1 LAGEGGWT
9 PPQGGLEGRVL
20 VQDVTWEGLE
30 RTGTFSENGLA
41 GGRFKDL
48 VEWMRINEAER
59 AALDYVY
66 HPKFKEVKERFV
78 KFKRK

>member
-1 LAGEGGWT
+1 
-9 PPQGGLEGRVL
+9 
-20 VQDVTWEGLE
+20 
-30 RTGTFSENGLA
+30 
-41 GGRFKDL
+41 
-48 VEWMRINEAER
+48 MRINEAER

>member
-1 LAGEGGWT
+1 LRDVSLFKILL
-9 PPQGGLEGRVL
+9 GGLRE
-20 VQDVTWEGLE
+20 D
-30 RTGTFSENGLA
+30 GTFSENGLA

-66 HPKFKEVKERFV
+66 TRSS
-78 KFKRK
+78 RRSRRSS